1 MAVAFRFGEFQRIHA
16 FSQVPMQE
24 RSAFEHA
31 AKLKISRECDQYLQ
45 RTNSLRKLNYMLQIS
60 PEKFL
65 NSSRI
70 AQARCGLE
78 RRSNKV
84 QKTRAIGHT

>member
-31 AKLKISRECDQYLQ
+31 AKLKIRA
-45 RTNSLRKLNYMLQIS
+45 NVIS
-60 PEKFL
+60 
-65 NSSRI
+65 I
-70 AQARCGLE
+70 Y
-78 RRSNKV
+78 
-84 QKTRAIGHT
+84 RALTLSEI